1 MNSTEELYTIFPV
14 FMLVDVSASMSG
26 GPIEA
31 VNAALPD
38 LKREMLSNPTV
49 GEIARVCVITFSDEG
64 RVVVP
69 LCDLAYA
76 DLPEIMVEGGTN
88 FAAGF
93 RAARQAI
100 EDGLRALPKGTP
112 LFRPVV
118 FFMSDGAHMAREDWR
133 AALAAL
139 RDKSWKFAPE
149 VVAFGFGDADSDNIR
164 EVATRFAFTVKE
176 DTDPTVQV
184 REIMDALIGSIRTT
198 SMSFRDPG
206 KAHGLYLE
214 TPAEFFTPLE
224 PLTTD
229 A

>member
-1 MNSTEELYTIFPV
+1 MNSAEELYTIFPV

-112 LFRPVV
+112 SRPQHN
-118 FFMSDGAHMAREDWR
+118 G
-133 AALAAL
+133 
-139 RDKSWKFAPE
+139 
-149 VVAFGFGDADSDNIR
+149 
-164 EVATRFAFTVKE
+164 
-176 DTDPTVQV
+176 
-184 REIMDALIGSIRTT
+184 
-198 SMSFRDPG
+198 
-206 KAHGLYLE
+206 
-214 TPAEFFTPLE
+214 
-224 PLTTD
+224 
-229 A
+229 